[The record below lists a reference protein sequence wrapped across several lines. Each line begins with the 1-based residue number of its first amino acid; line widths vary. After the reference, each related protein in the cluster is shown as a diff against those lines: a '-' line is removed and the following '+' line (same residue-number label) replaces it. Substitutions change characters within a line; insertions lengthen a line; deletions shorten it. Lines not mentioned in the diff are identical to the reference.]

1 MTDDT
6 ALPRLPPLTDGDL
19 AATEVLALRGS
30 KFGWREV
37 LRLVRDLRAARAA
50 LSDLFGL
57 VEDGTLCRDT
67 SRDSEPGWAIKM
79 LPVVA
84 KLKAAQEIVRPG
96 GPSGEENRG

>member
-37 LRLVRDLRAARAA
+37 LRLVRDLRAAREIIAFTVRTLDKSRGA
-50 LSDLFGL
+50 KSKGLNPLEVISDQARA
-57 VEDGTLCRDT
+57 E
-67 SRDSEPGWAIKM
+67 KM
-79 LPVVA
+79 LRA
-84 KLKAAQEIVRPG
+84 FLG